1 MSRPQTQFFAGQ
13 IYGAPFNPMLMTSV
27 RHWSIAPTSAGMR
40 LDLFLC
46 GQLAQLAPPESL
58 SRSEIQR
65 LIGEGQITL
74 NGAVT
79 KASARVKAQDRVDL
93 RSLPVRE
100 TELKPE
106 PIPLDV
112 LYEDQDCLVINKA
125 PGIVVHPAAGQPT
138 GTLVNALLHY
148 CSDLAGV
155 GGERRPG
162 IVHRL
167 DKETSGVMV
176 VAKNMSAFHNLQSQF
191 KTRAVRKEYL
201 AIAWGAIF
209 PTHGRIDRPV
219 GRHRSDRKRMSSLYF
234 LNKARPALTEWRVEE
249 RFTLNHDGSH
259 CLISLVR
266 LLPQTGRTHQ
276 LRVHLADMGFPLV
289 GDKVYGQQR
298 KSVRQRVVV
307 DPLLAAFHRHA
318 LHAEKLAF
326 NHVRTGQ
333 RMEFCAPL
341 AEDIRELLGYLRR
354 MNTGKP
360 MNSPEISR
368 RRG

>member
-1 MSRPQTQFFAGQ
+1 M
-13 IYGAPFNPMLMTSV
+13 MTV
-27 RHWSIAPTSAGMR
+27 RQWSITQASVGMR

-46 GQLAQLAPPESL
+46 GQFGQLDPTDSL

-65 LIGEGQITL
+65 LISQGQVRL
-74 NGAVT
+74 NGTMT
-79 KASARVKAQDRVDL
+79 KASARLKAHDCIEL
-93 RSLPVRE
+93 RSLPVHE
-100 TELKPE
+100 TKLKPE

-138 GTLVNALLHY
+138 GTLVNALLHH
-148 CSDLAGV
+148 CSDLAGI

-176 VAKNMSAFHNLQSQF
+176 VAKNMLAFQKLLAQF
-191 KTRAVRKEYL
+191 KTRTVRKEYL
-201 AIAWGAIF
+201 AVTWGAIF
-209 PTHGRIDRPV
+209 PTEGRVERPI

-249 RFTLNHDGSH
+249 RFIVTHKSSS
-259 CLISLVR
+259 CSVSLVR
-266 LLPQTGRTHQ
+266 LLPRSGRTHQ
-276 LRVHLADMGFPLV
+276 LRVHLADMGFPVV
-289 GDKVYGQQR
+289 GDKVYGQQ
-298 KSVRQRVVV
+298 KKAVRQHIVVHPV
-307 DPLLAAFHRHA
+307 LGAFPRHA
-318 LHAEKLAF
+318 LHAEKLAID
-326 NHVRTGQ
+326 HVRTGQ

-341 AEDIRELLGYLRR
+341 AEDMRELWSYLRR
-354 MNTGKP
+354 LNTNEVSGI
-360 MNSPEISR
+360 PELSI